1 MELTWDG
8 QREHFFRG
16 CAEDITVLFWKM
28 HAFAWSTCHRMQH
41 LPCLTRWSNPID
53 NQIHRCH
60 QQRVPTSQEAQ
71 GQYGWPRKEPQ
82 TLPLTIHHSTTLFDK
97 ASASLLLLF
106 PTRLTSK
113 IRLGAFSTAVTC
125 FKKCQALV
133 IRVEH

>member
-1 MELTWDG
+1 MG
-8 QREHFFRG
+8 SASIFF
-16 CAEDITVLFWKM
+16 EDAQK
-28 HAFAWSTCHRMQH
+28 AWQC
-41 LPCLTRWSNPID
+41 CLGKCTLSPGARAVPSNATSSVPDHRWSNPID

-133 IRVEH
+133 KRVEH

>member
-1 MELTWDG
+1 MGSASIFFEDAQKAWQCCLENA
-8 QREHFFRG
+8 RFRLEH
-16 CAEDITVLFWKM
+16 VP
-28 HAFAWSTCHRMQH
+28 CHRMQH

-133 IRVEH
+133 KRVER